1 MLLLDL
7 GESLIANSH
16 QGLVFEIFPGSN
28 NKKKNVRNNKPFK
41 AELRLFTTL
50 IKIENWH
57 YFKKA
62 FTKM

>member
-7 GESLIANSH
+7 GEFLIANSH

-28 NKKKNVRNNKPFK
+28 NKKKKVRNNKPFK

-50 IKIENWH
+50 IKN
-57 YFKKA
+57 
-62 FTKM
+62 